1 MDVWA
6 LTNDC
11 CFKMFNHVMS
21 ESVQKVTITEWL
33 NWPFPVNVISS
44 PVHLPI
50 QDSIIV
56 LLRKVYDQVGKNSS
70 DFQNMGQP
78 IKKSFLMTNSCRTE
92 KKNFKYLLLT
102 WIADKARNTIGLFGE
117 EEKQRRKKTWL
128 THLHNQY
135 VLMGACWGK
144 KRGREANN
152 YS

>member
-1 MDVWA
+1 M
-6 LTNDC
+6 
-11 CFKMFNHVMS
+11 
-21 ESVQKVTITEWL
+21 
-33 NWPFPVNVISS
+33 
-44 PVHLPI
+44 HLPI

-78 IKKSFLMTNSCRTE
+78 IKKSFLTTNSCRTE

-117 EEKQRRKKTWL
+117 EEKQRCKKTWL

-135 VLMGACWGK
+135 VLMGACWGE
-144 KRGREANN
+144 KRGRETNN